1 MSKKTKTI
9 ELVEDEKVIDG
20 IEISELKLGDQL
32 LGTVTDDG
40 KNKFT
45 ASLPDGES
53 FNVKSHE
60 EAMNLL
66 ISHYHLHS

>member
-1 MSKKTKTI
+1 MSKKAKII
-9 ELVEDEKVIDG
+9 ELVEDEKVVDG
-20 IEISELKLGDQL
+20 VSISELKLGDQL
-32 LGTVTDDG
+32 LGTVESDN
-40 KNKFT
+40 NKFT

-60 EAMNLL
+60 EAMNIL